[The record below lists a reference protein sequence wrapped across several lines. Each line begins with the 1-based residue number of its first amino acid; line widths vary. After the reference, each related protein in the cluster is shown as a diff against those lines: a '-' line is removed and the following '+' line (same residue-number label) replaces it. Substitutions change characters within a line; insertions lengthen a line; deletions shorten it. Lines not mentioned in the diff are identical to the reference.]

1 MKKKHRSEGF
11 GEAKD
16 SREKAVV
23 SRRGRRERRERRE
36 RRDILVARI
45 LRLMNSDHTSCPLR
59 GRSKN
64 FNPQGLRVCHD

>member
-36 RRDILVARI
+36 RRDRI
-45 LRLMNSDHTSCPLR
+45 SSSEQEKDL
-59 GRSKN
+59 
-64 FNPQGLRVCHD
+64 F